1 MNFKKIIANT
11 LAALAVAAITTAGF
25 SAPASVEAADAVES
39 PAAVEVE
46 APKNTYKYVSERYG
60 YSMMLPKKP
69 VGIIPAS
76 VAMEGEKGEII
87 VFENDGYTLKNAWV
101 VTIDAFSDKA
111 LPLGIEDGSDQERQE
126 FFDKFA
132 AMGGFEVVKFAEL
145 DGKTGVYCVTAMEL
159 DVDTDGDGID
169 DETVT
174 ADSQMIKTY
183 FRGEFGGHFCVA
195 VLNNPYLTPET
206 VNQYE
211 QGLLSFHQW
220 PTPQN
225 VEE

>member
-1 MNFKKIIANT
+1 
-11 LAALAVAAITTAGF
+11 
-25 SAPASVEAADAVES
+25 
-39 PAAVEVE
+39 
-46 APKNTYKYVSERYG
+46 
-60 YSMMLPKKP
+60 MLPKKP

-145 DGKTGVYCVTAMEL
+145 DGKTESEEQVLGCVSGFL
-159 DVDTDGDGID
+159 PI
-169 DETVT
+169 
-174 ADSQMIKTY
+174 
-183 FRGEFGGHFCVA
+183 VA
-195 VLNNPYLTPET
+195 VFKFLCMK
-206 VNQYE
+206 
-211 QGLLSFHQW
+211 
-220 PTPQN
+220 
-225 VEE
+225 